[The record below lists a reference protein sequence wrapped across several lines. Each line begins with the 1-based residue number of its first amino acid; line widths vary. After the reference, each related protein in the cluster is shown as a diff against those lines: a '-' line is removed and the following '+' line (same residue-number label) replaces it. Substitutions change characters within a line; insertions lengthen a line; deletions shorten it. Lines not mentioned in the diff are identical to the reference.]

1 MTKNRN
7 NILNHTDCITQ
18 MDMLYQK
25 LENMEKDYKEL
36 YEEKQGI
43 YKKLKEQREVN
54 KDLQIQVDE
63 LKAIIEKNETQN
75 KKIDL
80 NDSKE
85 FKDIIEDRNKY
96 KEKHDEWNRTFT
108 VLGFKG
114 FDDLNNFISN
124 NKNNNSYNIE
134 DDDKFISLKMEK
146 TNMQKQI
153 DELNN
158 RLSNLS
164 NNNIEE
170 NINVDRFLEK
180 QKKELF
186 SQFDEYKKDQEIKYN
201 TLNNDYIKLKKEI
214 SKKDFLPTPSS
225 STKNIDIDK
234 ILICSKCKKENK
246 FLYSIGIYKGFC
258 RNCKNIDLLEL
269 LIKDTIFYDKLD
281 KTQKGYRTINNF
293 TETLYY
299 KILYNNNIYLD
310 AEKDGIDTTNW
321 NILIDYIKKY
331 KEIDISKIKNKLI
344 RSKSLMFLFNEN
356 KYKDIQDIIKGI
368 NFSSKIL
375 YTLDENQW
383 LDYKIYLEKL
393 LDNKLKEKM
402 VKNKSTINDIVNK
415 KNNRENTSNSEENE
429 DDNFIKCL
437 KCNSYI
443 PDYIND
449 GLCCYCGSDDKYWN

>member
-36 YEEKQGI
+36 YEEKKGI
-43 YKKLKEQREVN
+43 YKKLKEQREIN

-63 LKAIIEKNETQN
+63 LKAIIEKNESQN

-85 FKDIIEDRNKY
+85 FKDVIEDRNKY
-96 KEKHDEWNRTFT
+96 KEKYDEWNRTFT

-153 DELNN
+153 DE
-158 RLSNLS
+158 
-164 NNNIEE
+164 
-170 NINVDRFLEK
+170 
-180 QKKELF
+180 
-186 SQFDEYKKDQEIKYN
+186 YKKDQEIKYN
-201 TLNNDYIKLKKEI
+201 TINNDYINLKKEI

-225 STKNIDIDK
+225 STENKKEKNIDIDK

-321 NILIDYIKKY
+321 NILIDYIKRY

-383 LDYKIYLEKL
+383 LDYKIYLEKI

-402 VKNKSTINDIVNK
+402 DKNKSTIDDIVNI
-415 KNNRENTSNSEENE
+415 KNNSENISDNEEDE

-449 GLCCYCGSDDKYWN
+449 GLCCYCGSSDKYWD